1 MKRFLCVIVAIFVLG
16 CIRWAT
22 STSGLPAIEA
32 LLAEHRVVQM
42 APGDPIRTG
51 RPKIIQIYRHWSD
64 ETRKRDE
71 NEDGRPRYS
80 FVSQVGMSVHSVGDW
95 KAVTELI
102 SSSLESSETTAEQLF
117 RHRDDRIRFAT
128 YYTLGQ
134 RSPIAEY
141 FPNSSPQIV
150 AELARIVSGGDVYEA
165 ALSIDLLN
173 HSRVYS
179 QEAFVAAIKHPCA
192 QIRLAALTYLS
203 GATLNDDERK
213 KALTHLV
220 ARLDDRDTVVR
231 EAAYCGITDLVAD
244 WRRVADSGGKLP
256 DGVAGLIETI
266 PSSPENAI
274 WYRDVSRPITE
285 LLHTNKSQ
293 WTAWLASHGL

>member
-1 MKRFLCVIVAIFVLG
+1 M
-16 CIRWAT
+16 
-22 STSGLPAIEA
+22 
-32 LLAEHRVVQM
+32 
-42 APGDPIRTG
+42 
-51 RPKIIQIYRHWSD
+51 
-64 ETRKRDE
+64 
-71 NEDGRPRYS
+71 
-80 FVSQVGMSVHSVGDW
+80 
-95 KAVTELI
+95 
-102 SSSLESSETTAEQLF
+102 
-117 RHRDDRIRFAT
+117 
-128 YYTLGQ
+128 
-134 RSPIAEY
+134 
-141 FPNSSPQIV
+141 
-150 AELARIVSGGDVYEA
+150 YEA